1 MLAPRNRRHATLSP
15 RGGRGLYARMIM
27 SMIDVE
33 CDPGL
38 LRGVNQEWT
47 VQLLDGSLECGVVLY
62 GSIGELITSR

>member
-1 MLAPRNRRHATLSP
+1 
-15 RGGRGLYARMIM
+15 M